1 MIAMA
6 IAVVVVA
13 VAKRD
18 RETLLDQDLAQLVL
32 VKSAFSYGRISID
45 YHKGIPVIIAAM
57 SVSAKAGCTYAGESA
72 RLAKDTIVKQRTIHA
87 V

>member
-1 MIAMA
+1 MIAVA
-6 IAVVVVA
+6 IAVGAVVVA
-13 VAKRD
+13 KGEVGVSFH
-18 RETLLDQDLAQLVL
+18 QNLAQLVL

>member
-1 MIAMA
+1 
-6 IAVVVVA
+6 
-13 VAKRD
+13 
-18 RETLLDQDLAQLVL
+18 L

-57 SVSAKAGCTYAGESA
+57 GVSAKAGCTYAGESA

>member
-6 IAVVVVA
+6 IAEEAVVVA
-13 VAKRD
+13 KGEAGVSFH
-18 RETLLDQDLAQLVL
+18 QNLAQLVL
-32 VKSAFSYGRISID
+32 VKSAFSYWRIPID

-57 SVSAKAGCTYAGESA
+57 SISAKAGCTYAGESA